1 MQGLCTAQMGLTAM
15 PYSPTK
21 TDRIISGDLVK
32 LGCVAISTC
41 LLIFHSMADWL
52 TGLCSMHWQQP
63 FLRLKEI
70 QKGKGTEIGGDP
82 AKTSPEYDGEAE
94 GAQGCPSA
102 MDLTLLPKA
111 FPSRQLL
118 SCPELH
124 TKLCVAKAENLSR
137 SCISNCSL
145 C

>member
-1 MQGLCTAQMGLTAM
+1 MQGLCTAQMDLTAM

-63 FLRLKEI
+63 FLRLKE
-70 QKGKGTEIGGDP
+70 GKRNRD
-82 AKTSPEYDGEAE
+82 
-94 GAQGCPSA
+94 CW
-102 MDLTLLPKA
+102 
-111 FPSRQLL
+111 
-118 SCPELH
+118 
-124 TKLCVAKAENLSR
+124 R
-137 SCISNCSL
+137 SCQDKSRI
-145 C
+145 